1 MASCLSPSIT
11 GKMTLRITCDG
22 AILDL
27 FLDGKQQQQQ
37 QNSND
42 DFSKWDQ
49 ESTFDTSD
57 KLRVIAVSCR
67 NQRSGAGVL
76 ASLENYSGDTV
87 FYTNTKWK
95 CSSVLETDWQLSE
108 FQASSENWQNAVK
121 TRDRSKNIGQI
132 SPTAVWIWSVGNL
145 IDTVY
150 CRGEGITEGE
160 FMI

>member
-1 MASCLSPSIT
+1 MASSLSPSIT

-27 FLDGKQQQQQ
+27 FLDGEQQKQK
-37 QNSND
+37 NSID
-42 DFSKWDQ
+42 DFSKWNR
-49 ESTFDTSD
+49 ESTFDTSN
-57 KLRVIAVSCR
+57 KLRVVAVTCR
-67 NQRSGAGVL
+67 NQNGGAGVL
-76 ASLENYSGDTV
+76 ASLEDERGNTV

-108 FQASSENWQNAVK
+108 FQATSENWQNAVK
-121 TRDRSKNIGQI
+121 TRDHSEEIGQI
-132 SPTAVWIWSVGNL
+132 SPTAVWIWNVENL

-150 CRGEGITEGE
+150 CRGEGITKGK